1 IAAELN
7 VGIESLAFVDDNP
20 IERQQIRT
28 QVPEVLVIELPSDA
42 MEFARAIRECP
53 RFERLSLSAED
64 HQRSEYYQKQRER
77 GRLEQTVSSREDFY
91 RSLQQEVEIAPLDRF
106 TLPRIAQ
113 LTNKTNQFN
122 LTTRRYTEQQ
132 ISELASSP
140 DWNCFSLRVRDR
152 FGDNGLVG
160 VAITRKQ
167 EKTCEVDTL
176 LMSCRVIG
184 RYVLTAFLSFLSTLA
199 RNKGAYQLL
208 GWFFLATKN
217 ASE

>member
-1 IAAELN
+1 MTRWN
-7 VGIESLAFVDDNP
+7 
-20 IERQQIRT
+20 
-28 QVPEVLVIELPSDA
+28 LPA
-42 MEFARAIRECP
+42 Q
-53 RFERLSLSAED
+53 SASA
-64 HQRSEYYQKQRER
+64 H
-77 GRLEQTVSSREDFY
+77 VSNDY
-91 RSLQQEVEIAPLDRF
+91 RSQLKISGAVQQEVEIAPLDKS

-140 DWNCFSLRVRDR
+140 DWNCFSLRLRDR

-160 VAITRKQ
+160 VAITRKR

-184 RYVLTAFLSFLSTLA
+184 RTVETAFLSFLAEHA
-199 RNKGAYQLL
+199 RKQGAQQLQ
-208 GWFFLATKN
+208 GWFLPTKKN
-217 ASE
+217 APARDFYSSHGFQVLEQNGHGTLWGLNLERSQVACPEWIRLHIVNGDKG